1 VRGSFRIATLRGIP
15 IRVHYSFLL
24 VLPLLAGLFGRSLRH
39 AAKVAEVPPER
50 LLGHPLAWGLG
61 LAVALFLSVLVHEL
75 AHSLYAL
82 RKGGQ
87 VSDITLLIIGG
98 VSRITRM
105 PEGSRHEALMALAGP
120 ATSLG
125 LGTLLLAASVPLKHT
140 PSAALYEAVAYLGGL
155 NIILGLFNLLP
166 AFPMDG
172 GRILRALLNGRLGHV
187 RATQVAG
194 TIGKGFALFF
204 ALVGLF
210 GVPGLSQG
218 INPVLLIIAVFVYLG
233 ADGESRE
240 VLMQSLLDRVRV
252 GELMVARTA
261 AVGAGDSLVDVAMR
275 MRAEQ
280 RRTLP
285 VVEDGR
291 VVGLVTLATVRQV
304 PPFQRLRVRARE
316 VAQPV
321 PPLTPESSA
330 WKALKEMG
338 QRRLTLLPVM
348 RDGTL
353 VGTITQEDLMR
364 RLELRELEDTH
375 LHGPWDLGPPGRESP
390 T

>member
-1 VRGSFRIATLRGIP
+1 VRGAIRIATLRGIP
-15 IRVHYSFLL
+15 IRVHYSLL
-24 VLPLLAGLFGRSLRH
+24 LLLPLLAVLMSRQFASEAVTGG
-39 AAKVAEVPPER
+39 VPAERVLGVP
-50 LLGHPLAWGLG
+50 LLWGLG
-61 LAVALFLSVLVHEL
+61 LAVALFLSVLLHEL
-75 AHSLYAL
+75 AHSFYA
-82 RKGGQ
+82 RSKGGQ

-125 LGTLLLAASVPLKHT
+125 LGALFLAAAVPLKHA

-155 NIILGLFNLLP
+155 NLVLGLFNLVP

-172 GRILRALLNGRLGHV
+172 GRILRALLTGRLGHL

-204 ALVGLF
+204 AFVGLF
-210 GVPGLSQG
+210 GVPGLSRG
-218 INPVLLIIAVFVYLG
+218 INPVLLLIAVFVYLG
-233 ADGESRE
+233 ADSESRQ
-240 VLMQSLLDRVRV
+240 VLMQSLLNRVRV
-252 GELMVARTA
+252 GELMVARTT
-261 AVGAGDSLVDVAMR
+261 AVDAGDSLVDVAMR

-316 VAQPV
+316 AALPV
-321 PPLTPESSA
+321 PPLTPESTA
-330 WKALKEMG
+330 WEALKEMG

-348 RDGTL
+348 RDGAL
-353 VGTITQEDLMR
+353 VGTITQDDLIR